1 MKEIYG
7 GITTIQGF
15 RAAGVKS
22 GIKATGDM
30 DLALIVSDEPATVAG
45 VFTTNKVKSAP
56 VLVSR
61 ERIKSGKAQAIVANS
76 GNANASTGE
85 QGIKNAKRMAEI
97 AAVELSIPPDLILVA
112 STGKIGRPMPMDK
125 LEYGIKLAASELSYD
140 GGHKASRAIMTTD
153 TFPKESAAE
162 FDVKGK
168 KARIGGMVKGAGMID
183 PTMATMLCF
192 IVTDVAIEQPLLQ
205 EALKSAVDK
214 SFNMICVDG
223 DMSTNDTVIVL
234 ANGKAGNDKIDKKDA
249 DYDSFCEAITFVT
262 TSLAKMIAKD
272 GEGATKFVELRIK
285 GAQNYE
291 DAKLAAHSIARSP
304 LVKTAIFG
312 EDPNWGRLMSSLGA
326 SGADVNQ
333 FTVDIWLDDLKI
345 VENSVTTGFEEEKA
359 KEIMKKDEFIITI
372 DLKLGDAQATMWT
385 CDLSYDYVKINIT

>member
-7 GITTIQGF
+7 GITTVQGF
-15 RAAGVKS
+15 RSTGVKS

-30 DLALIVSDEPATVAG
+30 DMAMIVCDKPATAAG

-56 VLVSR
+56 VLVSM
-61 ERIKSGKAQAIVANS
+61 EHIKSGKAQAIVANS
-76 GNANASTGE
+76 GNANACTGE
-85 QGIKNAKRMAEI
+85 KGIQNARKMSEI
-97 AAVELSIPPDLILVA
+97 AAVELRIPPELILVA
-112 STGKIGRPMPMDK
+112 STGKIGRPMPMEK
-125 LEYGIKLAASELSYD
+125 IEYGIKLAASEISYD
-140 GGHKASRAIMTTD
+140 GGHKAARAIMTTD
-153 TFPKESAAE
+153 TFPKESSAE

-168 KARIGGMVKGAGMID
+168 KARIGGIVKGAGMID

-192 IVTDVAIEQPLLQ
+192 IITDVAIELTLLQ

-234 ANGKAGNDKIDKKDA
+234 ANGEAGNDIINKKDS
-249 DYDSFCEAITFVT
+249 DYDNFCEAISFVT

-285 GAQNYE
+285 GAKNYA
-291 DAKLAAHSIARSP
+291 DAKMVGHSIARSP

-312 EDPNWGRLMSSLGA
+312 EDPNWGRLMSSLG
-326 SGADVNQ
+326 SSSADVNQ
-333 FTVDIWLDDLKI
+333 FTVDIWFDDLKL
-345 VENSVTTGFEEEKA
+345 VENSLTTGFKEEDA
-359 KEIMKKDEFIITI
+359 KEIMKNDEFVITI

-385 CDLSYDYVKINIT
+385 CDFSYDYVKINIT